1 MLDQTRAARARSA
14 RAPRPM
20 ELRGGA
26 DLRSIA
32 RAARVCFRG
41 ITGSL
46 DQTRAAR
53 ARSAPRGGADLA
65 AQRASDPG
73 DDTLGVVRLRQPEN
87 FAESRG
93 HFPVF
98 GSCARMTSWVRVFLY
113 TTRLTTLL
121 RSILAAYRFN

>member
-1 MLDQTRAARARSA
+1 
-14 RAPRPM
+14 M

-26 DLRSIA
+26 DLRSSA
-32 RAARVCFRG
+32 RSARLFQG

-113 TTRLTTLL
+113 TDTRD
-121 RSILAAYRFN
+121 AANDFTKVDFGRV